1 MSNSVKSPTQSSSKG
16 FIATVTILVV
26 AIAAVAG
33 LFVWK
38 SSNEP
43 VKNSLAVQEQDDTEF
58 EAAVAENGVVVLG
71 SVEAPKV
78 VEIFEDFSCPHCSDL
93 AKETDEDMLKLLN
106 EKKIAVKI
114 YTLNFLDR
122 GDTSGH
128 STTTGAAALAIAKSG
143 DAHTFWNFRKTL
155 MLNQDDAYEQSM
167 NAEQVA
173 SLAKD
178 LGASDDVVASI
189 KEEKFKDEYLAN
201 ESANE
206 KTITDRSGKDPWG
219 TPTVYVDGKKVED
232 PFKWVDEIK

>member
-1 MSNSVKSPTQSSSKG
+1 MSQSIKSPTQSSSKG
-16 FIATVTILVV
+16 FIAIVAILIV

-33 LFVWK
+33 FFVWK

-43 VKNSLAVQEQDDTEF
+43 VENALAVQQDDTEF

-78 VEIFEDFSCPHCSDL
+78 VEVFEDFACPYCSDL
-93 AKETDEDMLKLLN
+93 DKETEEDMLKLLN

-122 GDTSGH
+122 GDTSGY

-143 DAHTFWNFRKTL
+143 DAHTFWNFRNTL

>member
-1 MSNSVKSPTQSSSKG
+1 
-16 FIATVTILVV
+16 
-26 AIAAVAG
+26 
-33 LFVWK
+33 
-38 SSNEP
+38 
-43 VKNSLAVQEQDDTEF
+43 
-58 EAAVAENGVVVLG
+58 
-71 SVEAPKV
+71 
-78 VEIFEDFSCPHCSDL
+78 
-93 AKETDEDMLKLLN
+93 MLKLLN

-143 DAHTFWNFRKTL
+143 DAHTFWNFRNTL

>member
-1 MSNSVKSPTQSSSKG
+1 MAQSVKSPTQSSSKG
-16 FIATVTILVV
+16 FIAIVAILIV

-33 LFVWK
+33 FFVWK

-43 VKNSLAVQEQDDTEF
+43 VENTLAVQQDDTEF

-78 VEIFEDFSCPHCSDL
+78 VEVFEDFACPYCSDL
-93 AKETDEDMLKLLN
+93 DKETEEDMLKLLN

-122 GDTSGH
+122 GDTSGY

-143 DAHTFWNFRKTL
+143 DAHTFWNFRNTL

>member
-1 MSNSVKSPTQSSSKG
+1 MSQSVKSPTQSSSKG
-16 FIATVTILVV
+16 FIAIVAILIV

-33 LFVWK
+33 FFVWK

-43 VKNSLAVQEQDDTEF
+43 VENTLAVQQDDTEF

-71 SVEAPKV
+71 SVEAPKM
-78 VEIFEDFSCPHCSDL
+78 VEVFEDFACPYCSDL
-93 AKETDEDMLKLLN
+93 DKETEEDMLKLLN
-106 EKKIAVKI
+106 EKKVAVKI

-122 GDTSGH
+122 GDTSGY

-143 DAHTFWNFRKTL
+143 DAHTFWNFRNTL

>member
-1 MSNSVKSPTQSSSKG
+1 MSQSVKSPTQSSSKG
-16 FIATVTILVV
+16 FIAIVAILIV

-33 LFVWK
+33 FFVWK

-43 VKNSLAVQEQDDTEF
+43 VENTLAVQQDDTEF

-78 VEIFEDFSCPHCSDL
+78 VEVFEDFACPYCSDL

-114 YTLNFLDR
+114 HTLNFLDR
-122 GDTSGH
+122 GDTSGY

-143 DAHTFWNFRKTL
+143 DAHTFWNFRNTL

-219 TPTVYVDGKKVED
+219 TPTVYVDGKQVAD
-232 PFKWVDEIK
+232 PFKWVDEI

>member
-1 MSNSVKSPTQSSSKG
+1 MSQSVKSPTQSSSKG
-16 FIATVTILVV
+16 FIAIV
-26 AIAAVAG
+26 AILIVAIVAVAG
-33 LFVWK
+33 FFVWK

-43 VKNSLAVQEQDDTEF
+43 VENTLAVQQDDTEF

-78 VEIFEDFSCPHCSDL
+78 VEVFEDFACPYCSDL
-93 AKETDEDMLKLLN
+93 DKETEEDMLKLLN

-122 GDTSGH
+122 GDTSGY

-143 DAHTFWNFRKTL
+143 DAHTFWNFRNTL

-219 TPTVYVDGKKVED
+219 TPTVYVDGKQVAD
-232 PFKWVDEIK
+232 PFKWVDEI

>member
-1 MSNSVKSPTQSSSKG
+1 MAQSVKSPTQSSSKG
-16 FIATVTILVV
+16 FIAIVAILIV

-33 LFVWK
+33 FFVWK

-43 VKNSLAVQEQDDTEF
+43 VENTLAVQQDDTEF

-78 VEIFEDFSCPHCSDL
+78 VEVFEDFACPYCSDL

-122 GDTSGH
+122 GDTSGY

-143 DAHTFWNFRKTL
+143 DAHTFWNFRNTL
-155 MLNQDDAYEQSM
+155 MLNQDDAYEKDLNS
-167 NAEQVA
+167 EEVA
-173 SLAKD
+173 ALAAD
-178 LGASDDVVASI
+178 LGASDDVVTSI

>member
-1 MSNSVKSPTQSSSKG
+1 MSQSVKSPTQSSSKG
-16 FIATVTILVV
+16 FIAIVAILIV

-33 LFVWK
+33 FFVWK

-43 VKNSLAVQEQDDTEF
+43 VENALAVQQDDTEF

-78 VEIFEDFSCPHCSDL
+78 VEVFEDFACPYCSDL
-93 AKETDEDMLKLLN
+93 DKETEEDMLKLLN

-122 GDTSGH
+122 GDTSGY

-143 DAHTFWNFRKTL
+143 DAHTFWNFRNTL

-232 PFKWVDEIK
+232 PFKWVDEI

>member
-1 MSNSVKSPTQSSSKG
+1 MDQSVKSPTQSSSKG
-16 FIATVTILVV
+16 FIAIVAILIV

-33 LFVWK
+33 FFVWK

-43 VKNSLAVQEQDDTEF
+43 VENTLAVQQDDTEF

-78 VEIFEDFSCPHCSDL
+78 VEVFEDFACPYCSDL
-93 AKETDEDMLKLLN
+93 DKETEEDMLKLLN

-122 GDTSGH
+122 GDTSGY

-143 DAHTFWNFRKTL
+143 DAHTFWNFRNTL

-219 TPTVYVDGKKVED
+219 TPTVYVDGKKVAD

>member
-1 MSNSVKSPTQSSSKG
+1 MSQSVKSPTQSSSKG
-16 FIATVTILVV
+16 FIAIVAILIV

-33 LFVWK
+33 FFVWK

-43 VKNSLAVQEQDDTEF
+43 VENTLAVQQDDTEF

-71 SVEAPKV
+71 SVEAPKM
-78 VEIFEDFSCPHCSDL
+78 VEVFEDFACPYCSDL
-93 AKETDEDMLKLLN
+93 DKEPEEDMLKLLN

-122 GDTSGH
+122 GDTSGY

-143 DAHTFWNFRKTL
+143 DAHTFWNFRNTL

>member
-1 MSNSVKSPTQSSSKG
+1 MAQSVKSPTQSSSKG
-16 FIATVTILVV
+16 FIAIVAILIV

-33 LFVWK
+33 FFVWK

-43 VKNSLAVQEQDDTEF
+43 VENTLAVQQDDTEF

-78 VEIFEDFSCPHCSDL
+78 VEVFEDFACPYCSDL
-93 AKETDEDMLKLLN
+93 DKETEEDMLKLLN

-122 GDTSGH
+122 GDTSGY

-143 DAHTFWNFRKTL
+143 DAHTFWNFRNTL

-219 TPTVYVDGKKVED
+219 TPTVYVDGKKVAD

>member
-1 MSNSVKSPTQSSSKG
+1 MAQSVKSPTQSSSKG
-16 FIATVTILVV
+16 FIAIVAILIV

-33 LFVWK
+33 FFVWK

-43 VKNSLAVQEQDDTEF
+43 VENTLAVQQDDTEF

-78 VEIFEDFSCPHCSDL
+78 VEVFEDFACPYCSDL
-93 AKETDEDMLKLLN
+93 DKETEEDMLKLLN

-122 GDTSGH
+122 GDTSGY

-143 DAHTFWNFRKTL
+143 DAHTFWNFRNTL
-155 MLNQDDAYEQSM
+155 MLNQDDAYEKDLNS
-167 NAEQVA
+167 EEVA
-173 SLAKD
+173 ALAAD
-178 LGASDDVVASI
+178 LGASDDVVTSI

>member
-1 MSNSVKSPTQSSSKG
+1 MSQSVKSPTQSSSKG
-16 FIATVTILVV
+16 FIAIVAILIV

-33 LFVWK
+33 FFVWK

-43 VKNSLAVQEQDDTEF
+43 VENTLAVQQDDTEF

-78 VEIFEDFSCPHCSDL
+78 VEVFEDFACPYCSDL
-93 AKETDEDMLKLLN
+93 DKETEEDMLKLLN

-122 GDTSGH
+122 GDTSGY

-143 DAHTFWNFRKTL
+143 DAHTFWNFRNTL

>member
-1 MSNSVKSPTQSSSKG
+1 MAQSVKSPTQSSSKG
-16 FIATVTILVV
+16 FIAIVAILIV

-33 LFVWK
+33 FFVWK

-43 VKNSLAVQEQDDTEF
+43 VENTLAVQQDDTEF

-78 VEIFEDFSCPHCSDL
+78 VEVFEDFACPYCSDL

-122 GDTSGH
+122 GDTSGY

-143 DAHTFWNFRKTL
+143 DAHTFWNFRNTL

>member
-1 MSNSVKSPTQSSSKG
+1 MAQSVKSPTQSSSKG
-16 FIATVTILVV
+16 FIAIVAILIV

-33 LFVWK
+33 FFVWK
-38 SSNEP
+38 SSNEL
-43 VKNSLAVQEQDDTEF
+43 VENTLAVQQDDTEF

-78 VEIFEDFSCPHCSDL
+78 VEVFEDFACPYCSDL

-114 YTLNFLDR
+114 HTLNFLDR
-122 GDTSGH
+122 GDTSGY

-143 DAHTFWNFRKTL
+143 DAHTFWNFRNTL

-173 SLAKD
+173 SLARD

>member
-1 MSNSVKSPTQSSSKG
+1 MDQSVKSPTQSSSKG
-16 FIATVTILVV
+16 FIAIVAILIV

-33 LFVWK
+33 FFVWK

-43 VKNSLAVQEQDDTEF
+43 VENTLAVQQDDTEF

-78 VEIFEDFSCPHCSDL
+78 VEVFEDFACPYCSDL
-93 AKETDEDMLKLLN
+93 DKETEEDMLKLLN
-106 EKKIAVKI
+106 EKKIAIKI

-122 GDTSGH
+122 GDTSGY

-143 DAHTFWNFRKTL
+143 DAHTFWNFRNTL

-219 TPTVYVDGKKVED
+219 TPTVYVDGKKVAD

>member
-1 MSNSVKSPTQSSSKG
+1 MSQSVKSPTQSSSKG
-16 FIATVTILVV
+16 FIAIVAILIV

-33 LFVWK
+33 FFVWK

-43 VKNSLAVQEQDDTEF
+43 VENTLAVQQDDTEF

-71 SVEAPKV
+71 SVEAPKM
-78 VEIFEDFSCPHCSDL
+78 VEVFEDFACPYCSDL
-93 AKETDEDMLKLLN
+93 DKETEEDMLKLLN

-122 GDTSGH
+122 GDTSGY

-143 DAHTFWNFRKTL
+143 DAHTFWNFRNTL

-206 KTITDRSGKDPWG
+206 TTITDRSGKDPWG

>member
-1 MSNSVKSPTQSSSKG
+1 MSQSVKSPTQSSSKG
-16 FIATVTILVV
+16 FIAIVAILIV

-33 LFVWK
+33 FFVWK

-43 VKNSLAVQEQDDTEF
+43 VENTLAVQQDDTEF

-71 SVEAPKV
+71 SIEAPKM
-78 VEIFEDFSCPHCSDL
+78 VEVFEDFACPYCSDL
-93 AKETDEDMLKLLN
+93 DKETEEDMLKLLN

-122 GDTSGH
+122 GDTSGY

-143 DAHTFWNFRKTL
+143 DAHTFWNFRNTL

>member
-1 MSNSVKSPTQSSSKG
+1 MAQSVKSPTQSSSKG
-16 FIATVTILVV
+16 FIAIVAILIV

-33 LFVWK
+33 FFVWK

-43 VKNSLAVQEQDDTEF
+43 VENTLAVQQDDTEF

-78 VEIFEDFSCPHCSDL
+78 VEVFEDFACPYCSDL
-93 AKETDEDMLKLLN
+93 DKETEEDMLKLLN

-122 GDTSGH
+122 GDTSGY

-143 DAHTFWNFRKTL
+143 DAHTFWNFRNTL

-178 LGASDDVVASI
+178 LGASDDVVDSI

>member
-1 MSNSVKSPTQSSSKG
+1 MSQSVKSPTQSSSKG
-16 FIATVTILVV
+16 FIAIVAILIV

-33 LFVWK
+33 FFVWK

-43 VKNSLAVQEQDDTEF
+43 VENTLAVQQDDTEF

-71 SVEAPKV
+71 SVEAPKM
-78 VEIFEDFSCPHCSDL
+78 VEVFEDFACPYCSDL
-93 AKETDEDMLKLLN
+93 DKETEEDMLKLLN

-122 GDTSGH
+122 GDTSGY

-143 DAHTFWNFRKTL
+143 DAHTFWNFRNTL

>member
-1 MSNSVKSPTQSSSKG
+1 MAQSVKSPTQSSSKG
-16 FIATVTILVV
+16 FIAIVAILIV

-33 LFVWK
+33 FFVWK

-43 VKNSLAVQEQDDTEF
+43 VENALAVQQDDTEF

-78 VEIFEDFSCPHCSDL
+78 VEVFEDFACPYCSDL
-93 AKETDEDMLKLLN
+93 DKETEEDMLKLLN

-122 GDTSGH
+122 GDTSGY

-143 DAHTFWNFRKTL
+143 DAHTFWNFRNTL

>member
-1 MSNSVKSPTQSSSKG
+1 MSQSVKSPTQSSSKG
-16 FIATVTILVV
+16 FIAIV
-26 AIAAVAG
+26 AILIVAITAVAG
-33 LFVWK
+33 FFVWK

-43 VKNSLAVQEQDDTEF
+43 VENTLAVQQDDTEF

-78 VEIFEDFSCPHCSDL
+78 VEVFEDFACPYCSDL
-93 AKETDEDMLKLLN
+93 DKETEEDMLKLLN

-122 GDTSGH
+122 GDTSGY

-143 DAHTFWNFRKTL
+143 DAHTFWNFRNTL